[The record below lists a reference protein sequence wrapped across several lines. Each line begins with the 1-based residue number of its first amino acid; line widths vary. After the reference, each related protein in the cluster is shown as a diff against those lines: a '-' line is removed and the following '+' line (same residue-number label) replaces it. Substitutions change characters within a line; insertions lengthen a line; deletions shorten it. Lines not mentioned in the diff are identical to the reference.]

1 MKKLMRKNKADDSD
15 NKPEDGNNG
24 REGIKYFTVA
34 VMLVTLVLQILLVVK
49 LAKGV

>member
-1 MKKLMRKNKADDSD
+1 MKKSRRKNKADDSD

-24 REGIKYFTVA
+24 HGGIKYFTIA
-34 VMLVTLVLQILLVVK
+34 VMLITLVLQILLVVK